1 MSGPYGIHRARV
13 EWIDTDAA
21 GIYHNTTVVRFAE
34 AAEAELMRAYDI
46 PGYFPVAPRVRYEV
60 EFEASIRFGEE
71 VETRVELTRLGRSS
85 MTFGF
90 EVWRGASGD
99 GPRRRAARGSYVTVH
114 VPDKETG
121 GSAPWPAA
129 WRAALGGTGASD
141 LAEPDARTA
150 H

>member
-1 MSGPYGIHRARV
+1 MSGPYGVHRACV

-34 AAEAELMRAYDI
+34 AAEAELMRTHGV

-71 VETRVELTRLGRSS
+71 VETRVELIRLGRSS

-90 EVWRGASGD
+90 EVWRNTPD
-99 GPRRRAARGSYVTVH
+99 GKPDRRAARGTYVTVH

-121 GSAPWPAA
+121 GSTPWPTA
-129 WRAALGGTGASD
+129 WRIALGSR
-141 LAEPDARTA
+141 AESDARQA

>member
-1 MSGPYGIHRARV
+1 MSGPFGIHRARV

-21 GIYHNTTVVRFAE
+21 GIHHNTAVVRFAE
-34 AAEAELMRAYDI
+34 AAEAELMRTYDI

-71 VETRVELTRLGRSS
+71 VETRVELIRLGRSS

-90 EVWRGASGD
+90 EVWRGASAD
-99 GPRRRAARGSYVTVH
+99 GPRLRAARGSYVTVH
-114 VPDKETG
+114 VPDQETG

-129 WRAALGGTGASD
+129 WRTALSTSRRAA
-141 LAEPDARTA
+141 PDAIPA